1 MEILLEGE
9 GVSKYFGGLAA
20 LADLNFQVR
29 KGEIVGLIG
38 PNGAGKT
45 TLINVI
51 TGISSVS
58 KGKVRFKGED
68 ITYAKP
74 HHIGQMG
81 IARTF
86 QIVKPFS
93 GMTLGENVLIGALF
107 GKSDMKRTMPEAL
120 KKVAEVLNFVGLTK
134 KKDVAVEGTTLPDR
148 KRLELAKALAMEPE
162 LLLLDEVMAGLTPK
176 ETEDVMALVKELQ
189 RGGITILVIEHVMKA
204 IMGISD
210 RIIVLHQGE
219 SIAEGTPDEISRNE
233 KVIAAY
239 LGARYAKRMD
249 VEVGHV

>member
-1 MEILLEGE
+1 MQTLLEGE
-9 GVSKYFGGLAA
+9 GVTKYFGGLAA
-20 LADLNFQVR
+20 LADLNFQIR

-51 TGISSVS
+51 TGMSTVS
-58 KGKVRFKGED
+58 RGRIRFRGED
-68 ITYAKP
+68 ITHAKP

-93 GMTLGENVLIGALF
+93 GMTFEENVLIGALF
-107 GKSDMKRTMPEAL
+107 GKSGMKRTLPEAL
-120 KKVAEVLNFVGLTK
+120 RKVEEVLQFVGLTQ
-134 KKDVAVEGTTLPDR
+134 KKDTLVEGTTLPDR

-162 LLLLDEVMAGLTPK
+162 LLLLDEVMAGLTPR
-176 ETEDVMALVKELQ
+176 EIEDVMALVQELK

-210 RIIVLHQGE
+210 RVIVLHQGE
-219 SIAEGTPDEISRNE
+219 SIAEGTPDTISRNE

-239 LGARYAKRMD
+239 LGTRYAKRKEF
-249 VEVGHV
+249 EVGHV

>member
-29 KGEIVGLIG
+29 RGEIVGLIG

-58 KGKVRFKGED
+58 KGKVHFKGED

-93 GMTLGENVLIGALF
+93 GMTLEENVLIGALF
-107 GKSDMKRTMPEAL
+107 GKSGMKRTMPEAL
-120 KKVAEVLNFVGLTK
+120 KKVAEVLKFVGLME

-176 ETEDVMALVKELQ
+176 ETEDVMALVKEMK

-239 LGARYAKRMD
+239 LGARYAKRRD

>member
-1 MEILLEGE
+1 MDILLEGN

-20 LADLNFQVR
+20 LANLNFQVR

-51 TGISSVS
+51 TGISPLSR
-58 KGKVRFKGED
+58 GTIRFKGED
-68 ITYAKP
+68 ITYTKP

-93 GMTLGENVLIGALF
+93 GMTFEENVLIGALF
-107 GKSDMKRTMPEAL
+107 GKSGMKRTMPEAL
-120 KKVAEVLNFVGLTK
+120 EKAGEVLKFVGLEK
-134 KKDVAVEGTTLPDR
+134 KKDLAVEGTTLPDR

-176 ETEDVMALVKELQ
+176 EIEDVMALVRTLKQ
-189 RGGITILVIEHVMKA
+189 GGITVLVIEHVMKA

-219 SIAEGTPDEISRNE
+219 SIAEGGPDEISKNDR
-233 KVIAAY
+233 VIAAY
-239 LGARYAKRMD
+239 LGARYAKRRD
-249 VEVGHV
+249 AGVGHV